1 MRVENI
7 SVNTAPVFKN
17 NIEETNYEK
26 MLERRA
32 NRTALVLLGLS
43 GLATL
48 GLAAASV
55 THDKKLG
62 LKSFAQT
69 VKIKGIVFDRGLAL
83 LNGEKFSGKL
93 RYLTKNNFVKTRFY
107 KDGLLSAVDTKR
119 DYSPSTRLQIER
131 NDDGKVTSFILK
143 RLSQWKKPE
152 IMAERKNNK

>member
-48 GLAAASV
+48 GFAAASV

-69 VKIKGIVFDRGLAL
+69 VKNKGIVFDRGLAL

-143 RLSQWKKPE
+143 RLSLWKKPE
-152 IMAERKNNK
+152 IIAERKSSK